1 MFQLI
6 GFIEYTKSEREL
18 RGRKETAAQKLI
30 SAFQNCYMFM
40 FVLLA
45 TSAQSIAK
53 LIVNKSI
60 KNEFSC

>member
-1 MFQLI
+1 MAANVPTNGI
-6 GFIEYTKSEREL
+6 IEYIKSEREL

-30 SAFQNCYMFM
+30 SAFQNCYMLM

-53 LIVNKSI
+53 TV
-60 KNEFSC
+60 C

>member
-53 LIVNKSI
+53 TD
-60 KNEFSC
+60 C